1 MTRVLVADDDPDILE
16 LVAFKLR
23 GAGFDVTTVADGDA
37 AVREARRATPDL
49 VILDVMMPK
58 MSGIDVCRE
67 LRSSPDTAEV
77 PIVLLT
83 ARSQERDVER
93 GFDAGANDYLVKPFS
108 PRELLSRARAL
119 LARPT
124 GSGAGQGD
132 G

>member
-23 GAGFDVTTVADGDA
+23 GAGFEVTTVPDGDA
-37 AVREARRATPDL
+37 AVREARRAAPDL

-58 MSGIDVCRE
+58 LSGIDVCRE
-67 LRSSPDTAEV
+67 LRADPTTAAV

-119 LARPT
+119 LGRST
-124 GSGAGQGD
+124 GSSD